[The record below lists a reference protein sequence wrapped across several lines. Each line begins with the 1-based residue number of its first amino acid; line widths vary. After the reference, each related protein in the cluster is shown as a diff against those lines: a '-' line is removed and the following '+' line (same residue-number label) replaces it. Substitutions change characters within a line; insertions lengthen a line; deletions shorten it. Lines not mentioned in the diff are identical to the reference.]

1 MLDTIKIWWSRVIRS
16 KTMHAANI
24 IMLLG
29 IIQANSDYLSEFL
42 TPKQFGGVMMAI
54 AILMGYLRVITHK
67 SLEDK

>member
-1 MLDTIKIWWSRVIRS
+1 MLDTIKVWWSRVIRS

-29 IIQANSDYLSEFL
+29 IIQANSDYLSEWL
-42 TPKQFGGVMMAI
+42 TPKQFGGVMMGI

-67 SLEDK
+67 GLEDK